1 MLSRSSLV
9 AAVVATAALAL
20 APVTQAR
27 KVVSIAP
34 TTGDFET
41 AFTLS
46 GTGWRPSR
54 AVRVE
59 YYNVDLNKS
68 PFKKFST
75 RSDSAGRVTFQLTK
89 PEVFAEQSVTE
100 RLCFVQG
107 GKRRCGRFYVAAPAA
122 NIEPSNPHRGQ
133 NVLLRVTGWPSGFN
147 LEADLLRPDGT
158 TLTPSPKLTTRA
170 LAPGFEFAG
179 APFNN
184 VFLPRGGAFL
194 NFLADPSTP
203 LGLYSIY
210 VHPPGQSIGSRTG
223 FFILP

>member
-1 MLSRSSLV
+1 MLSRSSIVV
-9 AAVVATAALAL
+9 AALVTVGLAL
-20 APVTQAR
+20 APAAQAR
-27 KVVSIAP
+27 KVVSISP
-34 TTGDFET
+34 TVGDFET
-41 AFTLS
+41 TFTLI

-68 PFKKFST
+68 PFKKYSA
-75 RSDSAGRVTFQLTK
+75 RSDRGGRVSFQLTK

-100 RLCFVQG
+100 RLCFVQS

-122 NIEPSNPHRGQ
+122 HMEPSNIRRGQ
-133 NVLLRVTGWPSGFN
+133 NLLLRVTGWPAGFN
-147 LEADLLRPDGT
+147 LEADLLRPDGS
-158 TLTPSPKLTTRA
+158 TLPGTKLITRA

-194 NFLADPSTP
+194 NFSAEATTP
-203 LGLYSIY
+203 IGLYTFY
-210 VHPPGQSIGSRTG
+210 VHPPGQSAGSRTA
-223 FFILP
+223 FFVFP

>member
-1 MLSRSSLV
+1 MLSRSSMF
-9 AAVVATAALAL
+9 AAVLVTAGLAL
-20 APVTQAR
+20 APVAQAR
-27 KVVSIAP
+27 KVVSLAP
-34 TTGDFET
+34 TAGDFET

-68 PFKKFST
+68 PFKKFAT
-75 RSDSAGRVTFQLTK
+75 RSDRAGRVSFRLTK
-89 PEVFAEQSVTE
+89 PEVFAEQSITQ

-122 NIEPSNPHRGQ
+122 NVQPNDVRRGQ
-133 NVLLRVTGWPSGFN
+133 NVLLRVTGWPAGFN

-158 TLTPSPKLTTRA
+158 AVNPTPKLTTRA

-194 NFLADPSTP
+194 NFLADPSAPIGT
-203 LGLYSIY
+203 YTFY
-210 VHPPGQSIGSRTG
+210 VHPPGQSVGSRTA
-223 FFILP
+223 FFVFP